1 MNPDLSRQRKSKNQS
16 LATSHNFF
24 PSFSLSIFFFFYF
37 SIQFNVFIFSI
48 SALFYIFH
56 AMIRCK
62 IYTREEQTFKF
73 IKSKK
78 KNFVFFHQCLF
89 NFHTIIVVAK
99 KVNYGRPKQKA
110 QKLLMMMMIVDDDR
124 WPQIKAKEGKA
135 R

>member
-1 MNPDLSRQRKSKNQS
+1 
-16 LATSHNFF
+16 
-24 PSFSLSIFFFFYF
+24 
-37 SIQFNVFIFSI
+37 
-48 SALFYIFH
+48 
-56 AMIRCK
+56 MIRCK

-78 KNFVFFHQCLF
+78 KNFVFFSPVFIQFSYHYSRE
-89 NFHTIIVVAK
+89 K